1 MFYGWPHVFCPEY
14 RSLTID
20 DVWPSLYI
28 GAHRIDEI
36 KRKAS
41 ELDWA
46 RQAIE
51 LWQEEAEEVL
61 AEEPL
66 FVEGIPGGRTS
77 MYRWDQGQ
85 HLIFDH
91 TQPKTAY
98 DPLLG
103 STIELNQKNKEAWV
117 LLCHERIRR
126 LMSSLAF
133 LYGITGDE
141 RYSDWVWEGL
151 RNSVKLYQSP
161 NSGSDK
167 PYSWVYGGLY
177 EAQSMLQL
185 LQSVELVKGAPGGS
199 GEDLQA
205 VRNEIFVPV
214 CDTLS
219 RWMDKMLVHN
229 MSCWSDAA
237 LALVGKF
244 LGNDE
249 HVEKALY
256 SERAGLKKLLEVG
269 LPKAPDGGPPDGFWF
284 ETSSFYNFYALI
296 PLCALHQMLPVAA
309 DIWDKFE
316 GHFFAM
322 FEAPIHLADEHLR
335 VVPVGDR
342 YAPGAFYL
350 PYMRHVFE
358 YGAGILPERI
368 GPLLSLLY
376 QASGAPRNSLAALAY
391 GPDELPP
398 PREKPKTSVVM
409 RSAKMAT
416 FRGQWKGDPVT
427 LWFLGGNDYHAGQAH
442 HHSDKLSFSLH
453 AKGRILTSDLGLPGS
468 QDNDWAQYL
477 FSSFSHNTMFV
488 DELAQGPMKSLEF
501 NADVDAEIPW
511 AKAKVQG
518 NWNGIPPSLQRAMQG
533 RGDEID
539 PGANEE
545 VVLTRALHFSP
556 PLIQFVDTFE
566 SPVERRFSSAFHC
579 YGNLIVDT
587 QPSAEELAL
596 PALPAHGALSLL
608 TEKHTCSSAS
618 KVVADWRVDTG
629 LFLRLV
635 ATADRSFEV
644 TWGRTPGNPS
654 IQTRGTLL
662 LRTAAAKCEFQV
674 CLELHSGSPATS

>member
-1 MFYGWPHVFCPEY
+1 MSFGWPHVFCPEY

-36 KRKAS
+36 RRKAS

-46 RQAIE
+46 RQAVQ

-61 AEEPL
+61 TEEPL

-91 TQPKTAY
+91 TQSATAL

-103 STIELNQKNKEAWV
+103 RTIKLNEKNHQAWV
-117 LLCHERIRR
+117 NLCHERIRR

-141 RYSDWVWEGL
+141 RYSQWAWEGL
-151 RNSVKLYQSP
+151 RNSVKLYQNP
-161 NSGSDK
+161 NSNSDK

-177 EAQSMLQL
+177 EAQSMLQIVQAL
-185 LQSVELVKGAPGGS
+185 KLVQGAPGGT
-199 GEDLQA
+199 DRDYNA
-205 VRNEIFVPV
+205 VCNEILVPV
-214 CDTLS
+214 SDMLS

-237 LALVGKF
+237 LALIGKL

-249 HVEKALY
+249 HIEKALY
-256 SERAGLKKLLEVG
+256 SERAGLKRLLEVG
-269 LPKAPDGGPPDGFWF
+269 IPKAPDGGPPDGFWF

-296 PLCALHQMLPVAA
+296 PLCALHQIVPEAA
-309 DIWDKFE
+309 DIWDEFE
-316 GHFFAM
+316 SHLFAM
-322 FEAPIHLADEHLR
+322 FDAPIHLADEHLR

-342 YAPGAFYL
+342 YMPGGFYL

-358 YGAGILPERI
+358 YGAGFLPDRI

-391 GPDELPP
+391 GPDELLPA
-398 PREKPKTSVVM
+398 REKPRDSVVM

-416 FRGQWKGDPVT
+416 FRSEWEDEPVT
-427 LWFLGGNDYHAGQAH
+427 LWFLGGDDYHAGQAH

-453 AKGRILTSDLGLPGS
+453 AKGKIVTSDLGLPGP
-468 QDNDWAQYL
+468 QDNAWAQYL

-488 DELAQGPMKSLEF
+488 DELAQGPMKCLGF
-501 NADVDAEIPW
+501 DADVDAEIPW
-511 AKAKVQG
+511 ARARVQG
-518 NWNGIPPSLQRAMQG
+518 NWNGIPPSLQRAMKG

-545 VVLTRALHFSP
+545 VVLSRELQFSP
-556 PLIQFVDTFE
+556 PVIRLVDTFE
-566 SPVERRFSSAFHC
+566 SPVERRFCSAFHA
-579 YGNLIVDT
+579 YGNLVVDA
-587 QPSAEELAL
+587 QAADQKSNL
-596 PALPAHGALSLL
+596 PPLHAQGALSLL
-608 TEKHTCSSAS
+608 TERHTCASAS
-618 KVVADWRVDTG
+618 KVTADWRVDTG
-629 LFLRLV
+629 MFLRLI
-635 ATADRSFEV
+635 ATADRPFEL

-654 IQTRGTLL
+654 LYTRGTVL
-662 LRTAAAKCEFQV
+662 LRAAAARCEFQV
-674 CLELHSGSPATS
+674 SIELHSGSPSTS